1 MMSKA
6 DQFEALLKTH
16 ERVLFKVASLYAARA
31 EDRRDLVQEIRVQ
44 LWRAFSSYDETRSF
58 STWMYRIALNVAIS
72 SVRKQKTAPSSLEN
86 VQIAVPFS
94 APDERIQFLQQF
106 MARLDE
112 INRAL
117 LALYLEEH
125 SYAEISEIL
134 GISETN
140 VATKI
145 SRLKQKI
152 RKEHEDGTR

>member
-1 MMSKA
+1 MMSKSER
-6 DQFEALLKTH
+6 FEALLKTH
-16 ERVLFKVASLYAARA
+16 ERILFKVAGLYAARV
-31 EDRRDLVQEIRVQ
+31 EDRLDLVQEIRVQ
-44 LWRAFSSYDETRSF
+44 LWRAFGSYDEKRSF

-72 SVRKQKTAPSSLEN
+72 SVRRQKTAPTNLED

-94 APDERIQFLQQF
+94 PPDERVQFLQQF
-106 MARLDE
+106 MAGLDE

-117 LALYLEEH
+117 LVLYLEEH

-152 RKEHEDGTR
+152 RKEHKDGT